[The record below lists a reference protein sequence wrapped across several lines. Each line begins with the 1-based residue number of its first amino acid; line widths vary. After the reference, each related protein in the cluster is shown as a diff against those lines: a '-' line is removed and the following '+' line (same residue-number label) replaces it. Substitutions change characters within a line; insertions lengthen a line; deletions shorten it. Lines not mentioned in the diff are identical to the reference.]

1 MQFLKIKKLFDKKKI
16 STLFFSLLLFFVFAS
31 PTVLLAEYQPL
42 QELPIDGHNEAYQQA
57 SEGNFTPYLNG
68 LVKILIG
75 VAASLAVIFITIG
88 GVQYI
93 TTDSLTGKESGK
105 ETINNALLG
114 LLLALA
120 SWLILNT
127 INPDLIG
134 EGGFIIDAAS
144 PSPDPELTDGGSD
157 TEIE

>member
-1 MQFLKIKKLFDKKKI
+1 MHFLIIKKILSKKKI
-16 STLFFSLLLFFVFAS
+16 PTLFFSLLLFFVFVS
-31 PTVLLAEYQPL
+31 PTVLLGQEYKPL
-42 QELPIDGHNEAYQQA
+42 QELPIDGHEAAYQQA
-57 SEGNFTPYLNG
+57 SEGDFTSYLNG

-120 SWLILNT
+120 SWLILYT
-127 INPDLIG
+127 INPDLVG
-134 EGGFIIDAAS
+134 EFKLNTGQIMHETS
-144 PSPDPELTDGGSD
+144 TYV
-157 TEIE
+157 

>member
-1 MQFLKIKKLFDKKKI
+1 MQFLKIKRMFDKKKI
-16 STLFFSLLLFFVFAS
+16 PALVFLLLLFFVFAL
-31 PTVLLAEYQPL
+31 PGVLLAEYQPL
-42 QELPIDGHNEAYQQA
+42 QKLPIENHDQVYKDA
-57 SEGNFTPYLNG
+57 SEGNFTPYLDG
-68 LVKILIG
+68 LVTILIG
-75 VAASLAVIFITIG
+75 IAASLAVIFITIG

-134 EGGFIIDAAS
+134 KDGFTVDTAYSS
-144 PSPDPELTDGGSD
+144 PEMSNY
-157 TEIE
+157 I